1 MKTAII
7 YCRVS
12 SDKQAQQWDSLANQ
26 EKDCRSYCERMHIDV
41 VEVFREQ
48 FTGTSIQRPALG
60 EAMKFL
66 KKHTGKIDY
75 CIVHKIDRS
84 TRGGLWDYYEIKKQ
98 IESSGTTLKDT
109 YWVIGDDINVVH
121 VDNLDTSEYD
131 WATFNPSEMAVSM
144 MVLQAQQERAGI
156 LRRTIPQEMR
166 NTQNWYISRQAH
178 FGYQNQKICTPEWK
192 LKVIY
197 TPHPIESQWIQMMF
211 DLRASGSYSDMQIVD
226 RLNLMWYKSR
236 SIKKWD
242 KSKTTILW

>member
-98 IESSGTTLKDT
+98 IESSGTTLKD
-109 YWVIGDDINVVH
+109 N
-121 VDNLDTSEYD
+121 E
-131 WATFNPSEMAVSM
+131 
-144 MVLQAQQERAGI
+144 
-156 LRRTIPQEMR
+156 TIYVF
-166 NTQNWYISRQAH
+166 TGAW
-178 FGYQNQKICTPEWK
+178 
-192 LKVIY
+192 L
-197 TPHPIESQWIQMMF
+197 
-211 DLRASGSYSDMQIVD
+211 
-226 RLNLMWYKSR
+226 
-236 SIKKWD
+236 
-242 KSKTTILW
+242 